1 MQRATRIGTVLAL
14 SLVATLVLGAMAPN
28 AGARTL
34 RRTHMLELMNAKRD
48 NRHVV
53 DLDLS
58 PRLSRYARAHSRKMA
73 KRDYI
78 YHTRSLASRLRSV
91 RWSIAGE
98 NVGAGGDT
106 DSLFQAFMQSAPHRR
121 NILRGSFSH
130 VGIGMVRRGSYL
142 WVTMVFYG

>member
-1 MQRATRIGTVLAL
+1 
-14 SLVATLVLGAMAPN
+14 
-28 AGARTL
+28 
-34 RRTHMLELMNAKRD
+34 
-48 NRHVV
+48 
-53 DLDLS
+53 
-58 PRLSRYARAHSRKMA
+58 MA
-73 KRDYI
+73 KRGYI

-130 VGIGMVRRGSYL
+130 VGIGMVRRGDYL